1 MSIHQKP
8 FELNSHTFEK
18 WPKITKQACE
28 YDGET
33 FDSIPIPR
41 VISYDCIRKTYSV
54 IGCFCSNNCAKSFM
68 LNSPSITIDDVIVQE
83 HMAITFFNTYDVKP
97 AKSLYFLK
105 KFGGKLN
112 ITQWRAQNKL
122 IHNLNKPKIESK
134 KNIEIPNIIYE
145 KDIKAEAMI
154 FGKCVKQE
162 EEKSKSSTMAY
173 GLQKY
178 LVNVDI

>member
-1 MSIHQKP
+1 M
-8 FELNSHTFEK
+8 
-18 WPKITKQACE
+18 KI
-28 YDGET
+28 
-33 FDSIPIPR
+33 
-41 VISYDCIRKTYSV
+41 
-54 IGCFCSNNCAKSFM
+54 
-68 LNSPSITIDDVIVQE
+68 
-83 HMAITFFNTYDVKP
+83 
-97 AKSLYFLK
+97 
-105 KFGGKLN
+105 FGGKLN